1 MKGPDRFYGGAM
13 RKSPLLLL
21 VIALFTPTPLGAQSV
36 TTPDIKGLWLT
47 TDYPVA
53 TVRAGEEARF
63 SLNVVNHGLAPQRA
77 DLAVE
82 NVPAGWTVE
91 LRGGGRAVGAAVV
104 DYNSKSNLDLK
115 IKVPGDAKTGQ
126 HSLLVKAVAPERA
139 YELPL
144 TLTVEP
150 QSEAALTAEPKLPKL
165 RGTPRSTFDFRVTT
179 KNDSA
184 DPMLVT
190 LSAQA
195 PRGFQVT
202 FKEGYGS
209 QELTT
214 IPMKAGESK
223 DIAVDVKPPQGIA
236 AGQYPV
242 TVGLSGERAS
252 VQTRLVLDI
261 TGQPAISLSGEN
273 DRLSGEASAGK
284 EKRFTFVLRNTG
296 SADARNIAVSATAP
310 TGWKVAFDP
319 KDVAVLAP
327 NAEEKVAAVVTPS
340 DKALAGDYMMTVRAN
355 SEGISE
361 SVNFRTTIVTST
373 MWGVIGLGV
382 IAASLIVLLGAVGR
396 FGRR

>member
-1 MKGPDRFYGGAM
+1 M
-13 RKSPLLLL
+13 RKSMPLLLL
-21 VIALFTPTPLGAQSV
+21 VLAFANPAPLAAQSA
-36 TTPDIKGLWLT
+36 TTSDIKGLWLT
-47 TDYPVA
+47 MDYPVA
-53 TVRAGEEARF
+53 VVRAGEEARF
-63 SLNVVNHGLAPQRA
+63 SLSLVNHGLAPQRA
-77 DLAVE
+77 NLSVE
-82 NVPAGWTVE
+82 NTPPGWTAE

-104 DYNSKSNLDLK
+104 DYNSKSSLDLK
-115 IKVPGDAKTGQ
+115 IKVPAGANPGQ
-126 HSLLVKAVAPERA
+126 HALLIKAIAPERT

-150 QSEAALTAEPKLPKL
+150 QPEAALTAEPKLPTL
-165 RGTPRSTFDFRVTT
+165 RGTPRSAFDFRVTA

-184 DPMLVT
+184 DSMLVT
-190 LSAQA
+190 LAAQA

-202 FKEGYGS
+202 FKEGYGT

-214 IPMKAGESK
+214 IPIKAGESK

-242 TVGLSGERAS
+242 MVQLTSERAS

-261 TGQPAISLSGEN
+261 TGQPAISLTGEN
-273 DRLSGEASAGK
+273 DRLSGEANAGN

-296 SADARNIAVSATAP
+296 SAEARNVGLSASAP
-310 TGWKVAFDP
+310 TGWKVHFEP
-319 KDVAVLAP
+319 KEVAVLAP

-355 SEGISE
+355 SDGISE
-361 SVNFRTTIVTST
+361 SVNFRTTMVTST
-373 MWGVIGLGV
+373 MWGVIGLCV
-382 IAASLIVLLGAVGR
+382 IAASLVVLLGAVGR